1 MSGKLELII
10 GPMFSGKSTE
20 LIRQIKRFRAIDK
33 KVLVIKPKLDNRY
46 DQYKLV
52 SHNNISENCIIF
64 ENLDNIDYDIFN
76 DYEIIIIDEAQFFIN
91 LKQFVL
97 HLVEKLNLYVIIGGL
112 DGDYKR
118 EPFGE
123 ILELIPYADD
133 YKKLSALC
141 KHCNNGTVAIFTKRI
156 TKNNKHTNIETTDN
170 ETTDSETTNNTNQI
184 LIGSNDHYIPL
195 CRFHY
200 CN

>member
-1 MSGKLELII
+1 MSGRLELII

-20 LIRQIKRFRAIDK
+20 LIRQIRRFKAINK

-52 SHNNISENCIIF
+52 SHNNTFENCIVF
-64 ENLDNIDYDIFN
+64 DNLDNIDYNMFN
-76 DYEIIIIDEAQFFIN
+76 EYDIIIIDEAQFFTN

-97 HLVEKLNLYVIIGGL
+97 YLVEKLNMYVIIGGL

-133 YKKLSALC
+133 YKKLFALC
-141 KHCNNGTVAIFTKRI
+141 KQCNDGTHAIFTKRI
-156 TKNNKHTNIETTDN
+156 IENNQNEINTK
-170 ETTDSETTNNTNQI
+170 QI
-184 LIGSNDHYIPL
+184 LIGSNDYYIPL

>member
-46 DQYKLV
+46 SQYKLV
-52 SHNNISENCIIF
+52 SHNNNSENCIVF

-141 KHCNNGTVAIFTKRI
+141 KYCNNGTPAIFTKRI
-156 TKNNKHTNIETTDN
+156 IENKQDDI
-170 ETTDSETTNNTNQI
+170 NTNQI
-184 LIGSNDHYIPL
+184 LIGSNDYYIPL